1 MSTAEKQEL
10 IRTVSGRVISNKM
23 DKSVVVLVERKERHP
38 LYGKFVKKS
47 MKLHV
52 HDQDNSC
59 SEGDIVTVRQVRP
72 MSKTKTWM
80 LVEIVEKAK

>member
-23 DKSVVVLVERKERHP
+23 NKSVVVLVERKERHP

-59 SEGDIVTVRQVRP
+59 AEGDIVTVRQVRP
-72 MSKTKTWM
+72 ISKTKTWM